1 MGRLGTF
8 RLAEGCLMYQGRCLM
23 LWGLGNLVPTN
34 QWMEALVDTSRRDAV
49 NANRMRILR

>member
-1 MGRLGTF
+1 
-8 RLAEGCLMYQGRCLM
+8 M